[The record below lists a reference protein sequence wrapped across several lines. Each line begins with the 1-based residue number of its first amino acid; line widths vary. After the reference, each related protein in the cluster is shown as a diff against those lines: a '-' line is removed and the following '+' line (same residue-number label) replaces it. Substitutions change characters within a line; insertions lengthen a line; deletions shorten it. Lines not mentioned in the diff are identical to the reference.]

1 MADELRAWDQQP
13 GEPTLWYE
21 RFWKWLHDPRRS
33 MLAVYNGE
41 RTLAGKSMM
50 SSVPGPWPG
59 SARKWKWNA
68 RAQAWD
74 DYEHERLDEEW
85 EAKRKQFREVEWAT
99 AQALIEKAKQMLVF
113 PLASTTREQEVE
125 EPGGKVRNVTTVNP
139 ARWNLRDAALMAE
152 TASKLAR
159 LATGQATE
167 SVVIDWREAAAEAGL
182 DPDDPIFHEIV
193 KKILERM
200 DAAQNSAGGD
210 GGGDQGGEAAEGG
223 AGEGAEEIVSGG

>member
-1 MADELRAWDQQP
+1 MADELREWDQQP
-13 GEPTLWYE
+13 TEPTLWYD

-41 RTLAGKSMM
+41 RGRAGKSGTE
-50 SSVPGPWPG
+50 SAPGPWTK
-59 SARKWKWNA
+59 AAERWKWA
-68 RAQAWD
+68 ERGRAWD
-74 DYEHERLDEEW
+74 DYEHERLDAEW
-85 EAKRKQFREVEWAT
+85 EAKRKQFRDMEWST

-200 DAAQNSAGGD
+200 DAAKNRAGGD
-210 GGGDQGGEAAEGG
+210 GGGDQGSEAAEGG
-223 AGEGAEEIVSGG
+223 AGEGAEEIGSGG